1 MSEVGPQKFFQEQLH
16 PALALLELDSIAI
29 GIRCGDAMVKRSPV
43 EVLRAGTVHPGKF
56 LVLVAG
62 QVATVEEALVDGF
75 EAAEGHLLAH
85 VYLPQADP
93 QVVAALCGRQLRGEL
108 EAYGII
114 ETCTA
119 ASLLAAAD
127 RAVKGADVV
136 LRQLRLA
143 DDLGGK
149 AYCAVAGDLTDVQS
163 AVDVAWQ
170 GIPSQHRVA
179 QVVIPRLHDE
189 MRRNLETAAD
199 FASPLGLAVQAGG

>member
-1 MSEVGPQKFFQEQLH
+1 MSETDATPGLH
-16 PALALLELDSIAI
+16 DGRYPALALLELSSIAV

-62 QVATVEEALVDGF
+62 QVATVEEALIDGF
-75 EAAEGHLLAH
+75 EAADGHLLDH

-93 QVVAALCGRQLRGEL
+93 QVTAALCGRQLQGEL

-127 RAVKGADVV
+127 RAVKGAHVV

-143 DDLGGK
+143 DELGGK
-149 AYCAVAGDLTDVQS
+149 AYCAVSGDLTDVQS
-163 AVDVAWQ
+163 AVDVAWRD
-170 GIPSQHRVA
+170 IPPRHRVS
-179 QVVIPRLHDE
+179 QVVIPRLHDD

-199 FASPLGLAVQAGG
+199 FAGPLTFPTQAGG